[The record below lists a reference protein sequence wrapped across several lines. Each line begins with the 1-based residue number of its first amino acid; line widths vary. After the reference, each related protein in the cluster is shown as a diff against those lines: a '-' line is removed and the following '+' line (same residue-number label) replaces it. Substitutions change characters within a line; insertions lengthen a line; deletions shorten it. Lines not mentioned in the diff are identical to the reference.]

1 VDDWRKV
8 FFTDECRVKRDNN
21 TSVLW
26 VFRRQTKKEKYASR
40 NIRPKRKQDG
50 ISVMIWGCFIS
61 DKLSPI
67 VFIDGTV
74 KKEVYVGM
82 LEEYF
87 LPFLDAVYT
96 DDSTPREFQ
105 QDNARPHTAKITR
118 DWFKPLAEKYGLCLM
133 QWPLN
138 SPDMNPIE
146 HLWAHLKR
154 ELHRRYPDTVTLQ
167 GSPEFIKATLR
178 ERLYEVWWDI
188 GTEVL
193 NSLVESMPER
203 VKALYKAGG
212 WYTEF

>member
-1 VDDWRKV
+1 MDDWRKV
-8 FFTDECRVKRDNN
+8 FFTDECRVERDNN

-133 QWPLN
+133 QWPPN
-138 SPDMNPIE
+138 SPDMNLIE
-146 HLWAHLKR
+146 HLWTHLKR